1 MEAYE
6 TELDKKTKLL
16 ESLERDYKQAM
27 VENETLGDKL
37 FKLNTEKL
45 H

>member
-6 TELDKKTKLL
+6 TELNKKNKLL
-16 ESLERDYKQAM
+16 DSLERDYKQAM
-27 VENETLGDKL
+27 AENETLGDKL
-37 FKLNTEKL
+37 FKLNTKQM